1 MNELID
7 IQEKNINRI
16 RLAVEAATGVDVLN
30 TANARRTQKQVFA
43 RMIFTHKCL
52 ELGIFG
58 DRIAAELNV
67 AEGTIRYYVR
77 KFEGEVRYNPIFA
90 ILVQT
95 IENILS
101 GDAHTI

>member
-1 MNELID
+1 MNKLID

-16 RLAVEAATGVDVLN
+16 RLAIETATGVDVLN
-30 TANARRTQKQVFA
+30 TADARRTQKQVFA

-58 DRIAAELNV
+58 DRIAYELRV

-101 GDAHTI
+101 GDEHTI

>member
-7 IQEKNINRI
+7 IQDININRI

-30 TANARRTQKQVFA
+30 TADARRTQKQTFA

-67 AEGTIRYYVR
+67 AEGTIRYYER
-77 KFEGEVRYNPIFA
+77 KFSSEVKYNTRFST
-90 ILVQT
+90 LVQT
-95 IENILS
+95 INSILLEKYI
-101 GDAHTI
+101 D